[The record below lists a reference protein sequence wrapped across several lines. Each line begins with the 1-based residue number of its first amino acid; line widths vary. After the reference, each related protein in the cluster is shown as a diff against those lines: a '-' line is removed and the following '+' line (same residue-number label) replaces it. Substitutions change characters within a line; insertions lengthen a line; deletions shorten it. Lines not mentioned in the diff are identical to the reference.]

1 MTREFTENRLSPKRA
16 ASPEAP
22 VAASALARLVRV
34 LARQAAREL
43 LTPDLPN
50 SAEENALG
58 LISGPADES
67 RLEKWEVIR

>member
-1 MTREFTENRLSPKRA
+1 MTREFTKNRLSPKRA
-16 ASPEAP
+16 ASPAAP
-22 VAASALARLVRV
+22 VAASA

-58 LISGPADES
+58 LISGPADGFPLTGLLW
-67 RLEKWEVIR
+67 RNGR